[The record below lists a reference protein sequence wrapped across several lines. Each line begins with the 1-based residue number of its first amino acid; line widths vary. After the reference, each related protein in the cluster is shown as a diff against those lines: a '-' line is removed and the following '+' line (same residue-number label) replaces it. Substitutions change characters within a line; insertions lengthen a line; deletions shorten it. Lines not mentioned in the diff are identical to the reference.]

1 MELPEKVAATAEALR
16 KRSAYSIQ
24 VVLLRGSYYVY
35 EYRVK
40 TVAGRARRY
49 SLYLGRINEDG
60 TFIEARHR
68 FLHARI
74 KNLGEY
80 LKMKEQEGKPGI
92 LDELLYPDELSTSI
106 ITELSMNSRISVGE
120 LARRLGMRRE
130 KTLYRINQLRK
141 VYRIKYTIEMKPD
154 TFGFSRYLILA
165 RFPHGKP
172 DQERLRALLEKNPR
186 VQLAAVAEGDYNL
199 LIYVL
204 AESNTALEDMVY
216 EIRSSSVFAS
226 SPGTWNISYLIEPY
240 GWYMPFRDEFFTL
253 LKERIWRR
261 SRDSPRRQHGQLLQ
275 SEYAVM
281 RELNKDAS
289 TSFSDIDKEYGL
301 KEGNA
306 RYTYERLLERQTI
319 KRPTI
324 TMEGLPIKYLKFIYL
339 VQRNIPAFNSTR
351 IEYLKNITKE
361 LQYPTNRYAY
371 VADASAPNGIVLVAP
386 VFQEQDPYILQK
398 ELSEMKGIRVIGA
411 SITRVLIGYFGL
423 RKFKMEESSSYKVMI
438 KLTDKKT
445 TETAQ

>member
-1 MELPEKVAATAEALR
+1 MELPEKVAATAEVLR

-120 LARRLGMRRE
+120 LARKLGMRRE
-130 KTLYRINQLRK
+130 KVFYRINQLRK

-351 IEYLKNITKE
+351 IEYLAGVIEET
-361 LQYPTNRYAY
+361 QYLVNKYIY
-371 VADASAPNGIVLVAP
+371 VADASSPYGTIFVAP
-386 VFQEQDPYILQK
+386 IFKDQDSGVLQK
-398 ELSEMKGIRVIGA
+398 GFSEVNGVKLRTA
-411 SITRVLIGYFGL
+411 SITRVLTGEFGL
-423 RKFKMEESSSYKVMI
+423 RKFKKEETTPYKLII
-438 KLTDKKT
+438 KLTENKKS
-445 TETAQ
+445 EPIQ

>member
-35 EYRVK
+35 EYKVK
-40 TVAGRARRY
+40 TVAGRTRRY

-92 LDELLYPDELSTSI
+92 LDELLYPDEPSTSI

-261 SRDSPRRQHGQLLQ
+261 SRDSPRRQQGQLLQ

-306 RYTYERLLERQTI
+306 RYTYERLLARETI
-319 KRPTI
+319 ERPTI
-324 TMEGLPIKYLKFIYL
+324 TMEGLPIKYLEFLYL
-339 VQRNIPAFNSTR
+339 VQRNIPAFNTTR
-351 IEYLKNITKE
+351 IEFLSKVIGETK
-361 LQYPTNRYAY
+361 YPVDKY
-371 VADASAPNGIVLVAP
+371 VFNADASAPYGIVLVAP
-386 VFQEQDPYILQK
+386 IFVELDFATLQK
-398 ELSEMKGIRVIGA
+398 ELSEVKGMNEKNA
-411 SITRVLIGYFGL
+411 SITRVLVGEFGL
-423 RKFKMEESSSYKVMI
+423 RKFRKEETSNYKLMQ
-438 KLTDKKT
+438 KLIDKKRSVP
-445 TETAQ
+445 